1 MHNDIIKENILVLT
15 RQEFA
20 MRKISFS
27 TKYEEW
33 HKSAIFKIVWLNI
46 ENTLN
51 VSVSSNV
58 YLQKDRILIS
68 DFSSAM

>member
-1 MHNDIIKENILVLT
+1 MHNDIIKESILVLT
-15 RQEFA
+15 RQESA
-20 MRKISFS
+20 VRKISFS

-46 ENTLN
+46 ENTLK
-51 VSVSSNV
+51 VSISSNI
-58 YLQKDRILIS
+58 YLQKDKILIS